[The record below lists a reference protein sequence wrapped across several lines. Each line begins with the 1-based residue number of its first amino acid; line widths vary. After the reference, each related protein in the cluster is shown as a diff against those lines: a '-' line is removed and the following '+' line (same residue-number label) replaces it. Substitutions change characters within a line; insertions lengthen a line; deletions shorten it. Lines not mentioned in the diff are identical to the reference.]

1 MFFFRLN
8 KITIFDNREGR
19 RFLLFGR
26 SRRAE
31 VKIMSFVTTEHTQ
44 LPDLDELANSID
56 PTEQKRLLEH
66 AVTAVV
72 NSRVLTTVQNVMDDQ
87 KITFGDAGYVLYRS
101 DKIPEYFDWL
111 LLVMESDQQS
121 RENAAL
127 VQEVL
132 KHPEFDQF
140 STELISDLVKKSSPG
155 FTAAVKI
162 GKFVADVLV
171 EQGKKNKDDQIG
183 LLYMSLNRWEH
194 YPHLERK
201 RDDVH
206 DMSRN
211 MMVDYSIFGVETE
224 TKKSPKTKTGKPRSG
239 KKV

>member
-31 VKIMSFVTTEHTQ
+31 VKIMSFVTTDHTQ
-44 LPDLDELANSID
+44 LPNMDELANSVD
-56 PTEQKRLLEH
+56 PAEQKRLLEG
-66 AVTAVV
+66 AVAAVV
-72 NSRVLTTVQNVMDDQ
+72 NNRVLTTVQNVMDGQ
-87 KITFGDAGYVLYRS
+87 KLTFGDAGYVLYKS
-101 DKIPEYFDWL
+101 DKVPENFDWL
-111 LLVMESDQQS
+111 LLVMESDQQG

-127 VQEVL
+127 VQDVL
-132 KHPEFDQF
+132 KNPEFDKF
-140 STELISDLVKKSSPG
+140 SKELISALIKAPAPG
-155 FTAAVKI
+155 FTAAVAI
-162 GKFVADVLV
+162 GKFVADVLL

-201 RDDVH
+201 RDDVP
-206 DMSRN
+206 DMTQN
-211 MMVDYSIFGVETE
+211 LMVDYTIFGVESGTR
-224 TKKSPKTKTGKPRSG
+224 KSSKTKTSRPRSG
-239 KKV
+239 R